1 MLQLN
6 SAGATATSRR
16 AASNTVHVPMADL
29 RAQYNSLRS
38 EMMQVLLEVAASTN
52 YILGPKV
59 EQFEREFA
67 TFTGTKH
74 CIGVNSGT
82 SALHLALIGAGV
94 GPGDEVITVPMTFI
108 ATAWGIS
115 YVGANPVFVDVDPL

>member
-6 SAGATATSRR
+6 SAGAVATSRR
-16 AASNTVHVPMADL
+16 VASGITVPMADL

-38 EMMQVLLEVAASTN
+38 EMMQVLLEVAASTQ
-52 YILGPKV
+52 YVLGPRV
-59 EQFEREFA
+59 EQFEQDFA
-67 TFTGTKH
+67 SFTGAKH

-94 GPGDEVITVPMTFI
+94 GAGDEVITVPMTFI

-115 YVGANPVFVDVDPL
+115 YLGA